1 MNLISSIFSNEINIG
16 FTVLIVLYFAKSIV
30 SVNKNIS
37 KPLKIIQRLLKLEVF
52 QKNDPNEARE
62 TLVNSYSE
70 LTEAFKNC
78 GHEDIVHQWREFE
91 EQIITPD
98 GDRVT
103 HYMNTLPPSDYFDEE
118 GIIGEK
124 FTLRHIE
131 SISAKLTGLGILGT
145 FLGLTIGVSGA
156 TAALDSA
163 SNQELMNVVQGLLKS
178 AGTAFYTSLLGL
190 ILSMIF
196 SSIEKYTYGKFSDA
210 LHDLINGLERCLEF
224 YTVEKNNLQMLE
236 EARKQTREIS
246 NMGNEIA
253 LAFENVISNK
263 LSIPMSGF
271 SERITSQLEEIKDA
285 NIESS
290 KTISNSMAEV
300 MTGGTGGENLNRA
313 RESAHNALEAIA
325 NTMQTTLS
333 DLVEKQSQM
342 STLIETAI
350 SRMSDQMN
358 TGASNYQSTINES
371 LDKLTS
377 SIDEL
382 VENLKVQLA
391 ESVTKMSEGVAN
403 SQKDAFTTFEN
414 STQKVG
420 SLVSELAN
428 RNVEYTDSVITQ
440 TKESFSQIN
449 EGFSETLSN
458 LNNSFV
464 DSIKS
469 ANEQIGNQ
477 NKEILESFN
486 SKITGLNRTI
496 TDFNRGIN
504 DMGSSVD
511 NFSNSIP
518 YLREPANELNNAVNL
533 FKLTSEAMGTSAR
546 SMKESS
552 DQIVKGSDI
561 NSSVISNLENIMR
574 ESNSLN
580 ENLKTVWNNYDT
592 RFTGVDQSLENIFL
606 GLNSGIDTLSE
617 KSTQHVARLTEQ
629 LNTIVAHFNSII
641 EELAEVVEKKA

>member
-1 MNLISSIFSNEINIG
+1 MD
-16 FTVLIVLYFAKSIV
+16 
-30 SVNKNIS
+30 
-37 KPLKIIQRLLKLEVF
+37 VF
-52 QKNDPNEARE
+52 QKDDPNEARE
-62 TLVNSYSE
+62 ALVNSYPE
-70 LTEAFKNC
+70 LTQAFKSC

-91 EQIITPD
+91 EQIIAPD
-98 GDRVT
+98 GERVM
-103 HYMNTLPPSDYFDEE
+103 HYMNTLPPSEYFDEE
-118 GIIGEK
+118 GIIGEN

-131 SISAKLTGLGILGT
+131 SISAKLTGIGILGT
-145 FLGLTIGVSGA
+145 FLGLTLGVSEA
-156 TAALDSA
+156 TSVLDTADSA
-163 SNQELMNVVQGLLKS
+163 QLMGVVKELLQS

-190 ILSMIF
+190 SLSMIF
-196 SSIEKYTYGKFSDA
+196 SYVEKSRYGKFSNA

-253 LAFENVISNK
+253 LAFENVISKK

-358 TGASNYQSTINES
+358 TGASNYQSTMNES

-382 VENLKVQLA
+382 VENLKFQLA

-428 RNVEYTDSVITQ
+428 RNVEYTDNVITQ

-464 DSIKS
+464 NSIKS

-486 SKITGLNRTI
+486 SKIKGLDRTI

-533 FKLTSEAMGTSAR
+533 FKLTSETMGASAR
-546 SMKESS
+546 SIKESS

-580 ENLKTVWNNYDT
+580 ENLKTVWSNYDS
-592 RFTGVDQSLENIFL
+592 RFSGVDQNLENVFIN
-606 GLNSGIDTLSE
+606 LNKGIDTLSD

-641 EELAEVVEKKA
+641 EELTEVVEKKA